1 MGFSLELNVPVL
13 TVFLQGLVSFFSP
26 CVLPLIPLYM
36 GYLSGGTGQM
46 GEDGKMHYERKK
58 VMLNTLFFVLGV
70 SFAFL
75 LLGLGMTALG
85 RFFNSNQMLFARI
98 GGILVFGFGL
108 YQLGVFGQSKMLG
121 REYRLPFK
129 LDVMAMSPVTALVLG
144 FTFSFAWTP
153 CVGPA
158 LASVLIMVASAS
170 TKMTGIMLIGVYTA
184 GFVLPF
190 LAVGLFTASLLD
202 FFKKHNQVV
211 KYTVKIGGVLMLL
224 MGVLMFTGKMN
235 SVTGYL
241 SQMSSPKQQDAPDG
255 TQKPEEGDAGKD
267 VAGEAGSAG
276 TGDKAQADDGAQ
288 GNDEART
295 DAKSPDGGAEAE
307 EAEAGQ
313 LPPAIDFTLTDQY
326 GNSHTLSDYKG
337 KTVFL
342 NFWATWCPP
351 CRAEMPDIQK
361 IYDSYKENGDDSLVV
376 LGVASPGQ
384 GQEGS
389 LEEVAGFLEE
399 NGYTY
404 PVLMDTTGE
413 QFAAYGVYALPTTF
427 MIDRDG
433 NVFGYVSGQLTEEIM
448 LDIIRQTM
456 EGRRS

>member
-36 GYLSGGTGQM
+36 GYLSGGTGRM

-326 GNSHTLSDYKG
+326 GNRHTLSDYKG